1 MKQFFKFMF
10 ASMLGVFLA
19 FFLGIIVLVGMI
31 AALVSSSDSKKE
43 AKVEPNSVLHINF
56 EAQINDRSSNNPFE
70 NFDFGSMSGK
80 QGIGL
85 NDILEN
91 IEKAKTDDNIKGIY
105 IDLQSVPAGIATIEE
120 IRNKLIEFKESKKF
134 IVAYSEVYTQGAY
147 YLASVADEVW
157 LNPEGLIEFK
167 GLGAQVMF
175 FKGLLEKME
184 VEPQVIRYGKFK
196 SAIEPFILDKMSEAN
211 REQTMK
217 YMGSIWN
224 NIVKGIADSRGLT
237 PAQLNLIAD
246 SALVQNA
253 KDAVEQK
260 LADKLYYKDQVLD
273 DLKDRCGLED
283 AKKLKL
289 VSMVKYKDAPKA
301 KKEGDKG
308 LAKDKIAVI
317 YASGSI
323 EGGEGDDQTIGSDR
337 ISKAIRKARLDEN
350 VKAIVLRVNSP
361 GGSALASDVIWREV
375 VLAKAVKPVV
385 ASMGDVAASGGYYIS
400 CAADTIVAQPN
411 TITGSIGVFGL
422 LMNLKNLMNNKLGV
436 TVDTVK
442 TNHYAD
448 LGSAFRP
455 LTQAERDIIQN
466 SVNEIYGSFI
476 SKVAEG
482 RGMKVADVDSI
493 GQGRVWS
500 GYDAKGLGLVDVLGG
515 MEDAIEIAAKM
526 AKLDNYRVAEYP
538 EQKEPFKAFMEELQG
553 QGEDVMLK
561 KSLGENY
568 RFYKTLDDMR
578 KMEGIQARMPFD
590 IYID

>member
-31 AALVSSSDSKKE
+31 AAMVSSADSKKE

-91 IEKAKTDDNIKGIY
+91 IEKAKTDENIKGIY

-224 NIVKGIADSRGLT
+224 NIVNGIAESRKLT

-253 KDAVEQK
+253 KDALEQK

-273 DLKDRCGLED
+273 DLKDRLGLED
-283 AKKLKL
+283 AKKIKL
-289 VSMVKYKDAPKA
+289 ISMVKYKDAPKA
-301 KKEGDKG
+301 KKKDDKG
-308 LAKDKIAVI
+308 SSKDKIAII

-422 LMNLKNLMNNKLGV
+422 LMNLKNLMNNKLGI

-476 SKVAEG
+476 GKVAEG

-538 EQKEPFKAFMEELQG
+538 EQKEPFKAFMEELSG
-553 QGEDVMLK
+553 EGEDIMLK

>member
-1 MKQFFKFMF
+1 MF

-19 FFLGIIVLVGMI
+19 FFLGIVVLFGMI
-31 AALVSSSDSKKE
+31 AALVSSADSKKE

-56 EAQINDRSSNNPFE
+56 ESQINDRSSNNPFE
-70 NFDFGSMSGK
+70 NFDFGSLSGK
-80 QGIGL
+80 KSIGL

-134 IVAYSEVYTQGAY
+134 IVAYSEAYSQSSY

-157 LNPEGLIEFK
+157 LNPEGIIEFK

-224 NIVKGIADSRGLT
+224 NIVKGIAESRKLT
-237 PAQLNLIAD
+237 PEQLNLIAD

-253 KDAVEQK
+253 KDAIEQK

-283 AKKLKL
+283 AKKLKM
-289 VSMVKYKDAPKA
+289 VSMAKYTDAPKPK
-301 KKEGDKG
+301 KKEDKG

-361 GGSALASDVIWREV
+361 GGSSLASDVIWREV
-375 VLAKAVKPVV
+375 VLAKAAKPVV

-422 LMNLKNLMNNKLGV
+422 LMNLKNLMNNKLGI

-466 SVNEIYGSFI
+466 SVNEIYDAFI
-476 SKVAEG
+476 T
-482 RGMKVADVDSI
+482 KVADGRDMKKADIDSI

-500 GYDAKGLGLVDVLGG
+500 GADAKGLGLVDVLGG
-515 MEDAIEIAAKM
+515 MEDAIEIAAGM
-526 AKLDNYRVAEYP
+526 AKLDHYRVAEYP

-590 IYID
+590 IYIE